1 MNDAYKSQPLTVD
14 KDGLDLLTDPLLN
27 KGTAFPDDER
37 DRFALHGLLPQHRGD
52 LDDQVRRRLAVIRE
66 LDDDLQKHLH
76 LRNLQDNNETL
87 LYALLTNNL
96 KEMLPLIYTPTVGRA
111 CQQFSYYWHRP
122 RGLFVSYP
130 DRDRIDAML
139 EHPRFDDVR
148 VIVVSDGER
157 ILGLGDQGAGGM
169 GIPIGKLSLYTAC
182 AGIDPATTLPILLDT
197 GTENSGRIDNP
208 VYIGWRHERIR
219 GDEYDAFVDRF
230 VAAVK
235 KRWPHVLLQFE
246 DFAQANALR
255 LLDRYRDEL
264 CMFNDD
270 IQGTA
275 AVATGTLLAA
285 AQATDTA
292 LKDHTVVIFG
302 AGSAGCGIGRQLM
315 NVMIED
321 GLSEDEAKQHFYAL
335 DSQGLL
341 LDNDDD
347 MPEYKKPFARPQ
359 GDVDDWDCENGDEIK
374 LIDVV
379 RNAGPTIL
387 LGVSGQGGAFNE
399 DVVRSVAEQVDQPII
414 LALSNP
420 ESNCEAAPQD
430 VMDWTEGRALIST
443 GSPFDPVTVDNK
455 AYAVD
460 QANNAY
466 IFPGV
471 GLGVVAVKARYVSD
485 AMFSAAARALGSEFE
500 INADGPG
507 RLLPPIEQLRDVA
520 RSVAQAVT
528 RQARDEGLCEYLDDD
543 ALDAR
548 IDEYIW
554 TPAYRP
560 YTDPPSP

>member
-1 MNDAYKSQPLTVD
+1 MNDTKKQQPLTVT

-27 KGTAFPDDER
+27 KGTAFPEEER

-52 LDDQVRRRLAVIRE
+52 LDDQVLRRLAVIHE
-66 LDDDLQKHLH
+66 LDDNLQKHLH

-87 LYALLTNNL
+87 LYALLTRNL
-96 KEMLPLIYTPTVGRA
+96 KEMLPLIYTPIVGQA

-130 DRDRIDAML
+130 DRDRIDAVL
-139 EHPRFDDVR
+139 AHPRFDNVR

-182 AGIDPATTLPILLDT
+182 AGIDPATTLPVLLDT
-197 GTENSGRIDNP
+197 GTNNQDRLDNP

-219 GDEYDAFVDRF
+219 GDDYEDFVDQF

-246 DFAQANALR
+246 DFAQPNALS
-255 LLDRYRDEL
+255 LLKRYRDEL
-264 CMFNDD
+264 CTFNDD

-285 AQATDTA
+285 AQATGTE
-292 LKDHTVVIFG
+292 LKEHTVVIFG

-321 GLSEDEAKQHFYAL
+321 GLSENAAKRQFYAL

-341 LDNDDD
+341 FDDD
-347 MPEYKKPFARPQ
+347 KKIPDYKKSFARPRD
-359 GDVDDWDCENGDEIK
+359 DVADWDCADDDK
-374 LIDVV
+374 VTLLDVV
-379 RNAGPTIL
+379 RNAGPSIL

-399 DVVRSVAEQVDQPII
+399 DVVRTMAEQTDQPII

-420 ESNCEAAPQD
+420 ESSCEARPQD
-430 VMDWTEGRALIST
+430 VMDWTDGKALFGT
-443 GSPFDPVTVDNK
+443 GSPFDPVTVGDES
-455 AYAVD
+455 YTVD

-471 GLGVVAVKARYVSD
+471 GLGVVAVQASRVSD
-485 AMFSAAARALGSEFE
+485 AMFSAAARALGNEFE

-507 RLLPPIEQLRDVA
+507 RLLPPIEELREVA
-520 RSVAQAVT
+520 RTVARAVA
-528 RQARDEGLCEYLDDD
+528 RKARDDGLCDAFGDD
-543 ALDAR
+543 ALDSR
-548 IDEYIW
+548 IDECIW
-554 TPAYRP
+554 TPGYRP
-560 YTDPPSP
+560 YVRGDD